1 MIKEILIEMR
11 PRQWTKNIAVF
22 AALLFSISLL
32 DRTLAVRSVVGFVYF
47 CLISGM
53 AYIVNDI
60 CDLES
65 DKVHPG
71 KSSRPLASGR
81 LSVAAAR
88 NTVFIFTPLIFIS
101 SALWSLNFTFVLLGY
116 FLLQIVYSVFLKHV
130 ALFDITSIAAS
141 FVLRVV
147 AGTVAIGTRIS
158 SWLLFCTILLS
169 LFISLCKRRHE
180 IVLLKESGSSHRKI
194 LKDYNVIF
202 LDQSISLTTSS
213 LVVCYILYTMSADTL
228 RNFGN
233 DNLKYTTVFVLY
245 GVFRYLYLTYTK
257 NLGGSP
263 EDILMNDR
271 PFLVNLILYAVAC
284 FMIIYFR

>member
-116 FLLQIVYSVFLKHV
+116 FLLQIFYSVFLKHV
-130 ALFDITSIAAS
+130 ALFDILSIAAS